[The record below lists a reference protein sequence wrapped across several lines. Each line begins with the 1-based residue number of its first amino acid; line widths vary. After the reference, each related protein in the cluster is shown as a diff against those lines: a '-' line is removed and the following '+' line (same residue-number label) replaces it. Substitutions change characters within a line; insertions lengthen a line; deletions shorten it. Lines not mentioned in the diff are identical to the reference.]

1 MSSEADTLQ
10 LYSAVAH
17 LLFYVAAVLLHAARR
32 AYGTKLKLWSNSH
45 NADWSAT
52 ARSDTYDLEADAE
65 IADEANANPLCFLE
79 GCFAYLLRKAKHYA
93 TSPVRAFHELKG
105 SAVRPVNHLCYVVCG
120 DGLGIGDPSEL
131 IKVFANNSTPIQPSP
146 HALSP
151 PPSYMLCRRRAHLR
165 DAVGVGKATV
175 AAGVERRVRVRHLHV
190 SVHRRCHWLPG
201 VICSLQYCSL
211 R

>member
-1 MSSEADTLQ
+1 MRSEADTLQ

-17 LLFYVAAVLLHAARR
+17 LLFYIAAVLLHAARR

-120 DGLGIGDPSEL
+120 DGLGIGDPSEFKCSQTTL
-131 IKVFANNSTPIQPSP
+131 RPSHPPLTPSIDHVQNNEHLVLHKV
-146 HALSP
+146 
-151 PPSYMLCRRRAHLR
+151 
-165 DAVGVGKATV
+165 G
-175 AAGVERRVRVRHLHV
+175 
-190 SVHRRCHWLPG
+190 
-201 VICSLQYCSL
+201 
-211 R
+211 